1 MMRIGIF
8 GGTFNPV
15 HTGHLIVA
23 QLAKEQLQLV
33 RVLFLLSPNSPHKLQ
48 QDKAAASHRLAM
60 LQLAVAENPG
70 FEISALELSRTGA
83 SYTID
88 SLRALHAAPEYR
100 GAAFYLILGMDNF
113 AEFHLWHSP
122 DEIVKLARLAVYP
135 RRTFSLEQVAP
146 QFRATAVTL
155 QLPII
160 EISSTDIRRRIRQN
174 ASIRYLVPDRVLAYI
189 ESHRLYHQA

>member
-1 MMRIGIF
+1 MRIGIF

-48 QDKAAASHRLAM
+48 QDKAEISHRLKM

-70 FEISALELSRTGA
+70 FEICTLELSRAGA

-88 SLRALHAAPEYR
+88 SLRALHASPDHRDAV
-100 GAAFYLILGMDNF
+100 FYLILGMDNL

-135 RRTFSLEQVAP
+135 RRTFSHEQVEP
-146 QFRATAVTL
+146 RFRVNAVNL
-155 QLPII
+155 QLPLI
-160 EISSTDIRRRIRQN
+160 EISSTDIRQRVSQN
-174 ASIRYLVPDRVLAYI
+174 ASIRYLVPDRVLEYI
-189 ESHRLYHQA
+189 ESHRLYRPA